1 MRAKSSKQRCPALCT
16 FVNCRKI
23 EKKKLKIQEK
33 VVKISGFESA
43 VLFSHCF
50 NFRKNSSYFLGGY
63 PIIPS
68 EKDIPGASHGIT
80 SDGFF
85 ELEDLPK

>member
-1 MRAKSSKQRCPALCT
+1 MRAKSSKQRCPALCR

-23 EKKKLKIQEK
+23 EKKLKIQEK

-50 NFRKNSSYFLGGY
+50 N
-63 PIIPS
+63 
-68 EKDIPGASHGIT
+68 
-80 SDGFF
+80 
-85 ELEDLPK
+85 LERILFIF